1 MIEVTY
7 NVIDPAQMTEHER
20 QQEVAQILAFGVIRL
35 CAQASQEIA
44 QKSQI
49 QLAMPATKSVHTVPK
64 TAVRKGVK

>member
-7 NVIDPAQMTEHER
+7 NVIDPALMTEHER
-20 QQEVAQILAFGVIRL
+20 HQEVAQILAHGIIRL
-35 CAQASQEIA
+35 CAQATEEIA

>member
-49 QLAMPATKSVHTVPK
+49 QLAMPATKSVHTVPT

>member
-49 QLAMPATKSVHTVPK
+49 QLAMSATKSVHTVPK

>member
-7 NVIDPAQMTEHER
+7 NVLDSAQMSEHER

-35 CAQASQEIA
+35 CTRAAQEIA
-44 QKSQI
+44 QRKQI

>member
-49 QLAMPATKSVHTVPK
+49 QLAMPATKSNGMDSSTPK
-64 TAVRKGVK
+64 GLLS

>member
-35 CAQASQEIA
+35 CA
-44 QKSQI
+44 
-49 QLAMPATKSVHTVPK
+49 
-64 TAVRKGVK
+64 